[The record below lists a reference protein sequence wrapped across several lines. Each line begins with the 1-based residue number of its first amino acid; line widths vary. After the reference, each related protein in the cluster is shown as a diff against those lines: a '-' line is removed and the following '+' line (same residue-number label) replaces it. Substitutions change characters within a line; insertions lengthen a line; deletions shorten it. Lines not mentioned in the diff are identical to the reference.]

1 MAQDILNLFS
11 GLFSGV
17 ISWFT
22 NNLGNLFS
30 NLIGMFLEALIDG
43 AKKTLS
49 DIVHALLGG
58 LVSEVVEGIEAVNW
72 IPEWVKYGLTT
83 FAGNVGSA
91 LGTIADGAITMVAEG
106 SAAIL
111 EVTSA
116 QEQYMTELQTSL
128 AVTSTALLDRIEA
141 GQAQDIAIGEET
153 AVIMIESL
161 NRNVNIAYS
170 EAIEFLEGT
179 TLALSGQMQGAR
191 TFALEM
197 LGSTLL
203 NVQHTGRVALEMI
216 DQGIAGVSTYLSE
229 HGIGEAERFFQTI
242 QNTIVIPAATAEA
255 FQWALSNIEPFTR
268 EELKDA
274 VIDYLIVQHEVS
286 LQMHEQNIIVPPI
299 PPE

>member
-1 MAQDILNLFS
+1 
-11 GLFSGV
+11 
-17 ISWFT
+17 
-22 NNLGNLFS
+22 
-30 NLIGMFLEALIDG
+30 MFLEALIDG